1 MAEVK
6 FERDWALMQVAAHR
20 VKLLFGLA
28 QLPAAAELHG
38 NMSQTA
44 RLEALDDFRKVCCSM
59 TEIHRAIIEHQ
70 EGESEEARHL
80 TSTAALSHAFVD
92 ACTGRGGV
100 SARH

>member
-1 MAEVK
+1 
-6 FERDWALMQVAAHR
+6 MQVAAHR

-59 TEIHRAIIEHQ
+59 TEIHRAIVAQ
-70 EGESEEARHL
+70 KVESEEARNQ
-80 TSTAALSHAFVD
+80 TSTAALSRASVELMLVHRERWRFCSPLTLQHVD
-92 ACTGRGGV
+92 
-100 SARH
+100 